1 MVDTITQECK
11 RKFEAHETFLK
22 KSCEIWR
29 NLLTN
34 QYGISNLHLES
45 GFLYDEEAKDY
56 KPTFEF
62 IVLGEK
68 DRENF
73 ERFRKDLENSGF
85 NLYDKNLGTIAL
97 SDLDEVVY
105 IMQLMR
111 QAGFSIPLA
120 PYEGTVNF
128 TQPPSEGG
136 GLQHGTTIQDLAIEL
151 QPASTGGVAVERRQN
166 IISRQLH

>member
-1 MVDTITQECK
+1 MVDAITQECK
-11 RKFEAHETFLK
+11 SKFEAHETFFE

-62 IVLGEK
+62 IVLGKK

-73 ERFRKDLENSGF
+73 ERFRTDLENSGF
-85 NLYDKNLGTIAL
+85 NLYDKNLGTIAF

-105 IMQLMR
+105 LMQLMR
-111 QAGFSIPLA
+111 QAGFSLFHWLLMREPL
-120 PYEGTVNF
+120 
-128 TQPPSEGG
+128 
-136 GLQHGTTIQDLAIEL
+136 
-151 QPASTGGVAVERRQN
+151 
-166 IISRQLH
+166 ISRNRPVKVADSNMARRSKT